1 MATYGEYGYSNYTL
15 LNPLVDEDR
24 FHSVAYHEYTHF
36 VLTCRSG
43 VGLLIYCLE
52 KIVIP
57 LDSKNDMQ
65 LYKSITEF
73 LNVNTNKVQEGLAV
87 FVECIMILVSEGKQA
102 SQRFLDDLRIE
113 NETYYKY
120 VEPLIFIIRILQ
132 DENDRNTI
140 LHISNLVFLLG
151 IECMNSK
158 MYELD
163 PGNFSTNKCIKK
175 IVSSEG
181 FGKTYLPD
189 KRFISYIKHCK
200 MSNVKSSE
208 DIEKYILPL
217 LSEETVGLDIEKNR
231 LRLNQIK
238 KFILDFFAK
247 SEYINAYTNKL
258 SKVNTVEVDMKD
270 LYMQQLP
277 STFNQEELLK
287 ISRKATFKELENKVQ
302 QQYCI
307 LFMYGSL
314 EDTFGWVMDKVGLT
328 NEFAY
333 DKDYFQNHEAVMI
346 FDLEE
351 KDILM
356 FLEESRQIQ
365 ERILSHS
372 RKATLVISYKNYDY
386 DNDKIKNHSTGT
398 DDVFIYCDR
407 TYINATHILNK
418 WNDRTLYYRY
428 MTYKNMAV
436 LIIKISDGRYF
447 LLPMTLIVGEEADE
461 DIRSNRKNMV
471 MAAKDEDDDGFDD
484 FVLVDQD
491 MIDRVDLIINCL
503 FFMSLKDK

>member
-189 KRFISYIKHCK
+189 KRFIYYIKHCK

-231 LRLNQIK
+231 LRLNHIK

-247 SEYINAYTNKL
+247 SEYIPNY
-258 SKVNTVEVDMKD
+258 
-270 LYMQQLP
+270 
-277 STFNQEELLK
+277 
-287 ISRKATFKELENKVQ
+287 SRNS
-302 QQYCI
+302 I
-307 LFMYGSL
+307 
-314 EDTFGWVMDKVGLT
+314 
-328 NEFAY
+328 
-333 DKDYFQNHEAVMI
+333 
-346 FDLEE
+346 
-351 KDILM
+351 
-356 FLEESRQIQ
+356 
-365 ERILSHS
+365 
-372 RKATLVISYKNYDY
+372 
-386 DNDKIKNHSTGT
+386 
-398 DDVFIYCDR
+398 
-407 TYINATHILNK
+407 
-418 WNDRTLYYRY
+418 
-428 MTYKNMAV
+428 
-436 LIIKISDGRYF
+436 
-447 LLPMTLIVGEEADE
+447 
-461 DIRSNRKNMV
+461 
-471 MAAKDEDDDGFDD
+471 
-484 FVLVDQD
+484 
-491 MIDRVDLIINCL
+491 
-503 FFMSLKDK
+503 